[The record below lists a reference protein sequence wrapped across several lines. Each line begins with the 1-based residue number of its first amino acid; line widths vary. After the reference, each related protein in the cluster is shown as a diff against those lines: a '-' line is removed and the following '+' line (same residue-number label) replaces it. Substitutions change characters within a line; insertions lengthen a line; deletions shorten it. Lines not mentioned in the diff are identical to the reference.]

1 MGENFRSSD
10 MKYKIFQ
17 NSILLLS
24 FLDKKFVDISKL
36 PGFQEF
42 WGGGTLLF
50 PAWSLKLCASDNIFK
65 QCIFI

>member
-1 MGENFRSSD
+1 MLSVSFYEASRENNNDGWKFFRSSD

-36 PGFQEF
+36 PGFRIL
-42 WGGGTLLF
+42 GGVHYYFQLGL
-50 PAWSLKLCASDNIFK
+50 
-65 QCIFI
+65 

>member
-1 MGENFRSSD
+1 MIVKIRSSD

-24 FLDKKFVDISKL
+24 FLDKFVDISKL

-42 WGGGTLLF
+42 WGGTLLF